1 MNEQSFDADL
11 EALLEIYDA
20 AYSKNQWL
28 NALDA
33 LGNLTSTSGIMLYVK
48 GPLDDLTYEVGSA
61 NSHFENKWNLVHE
74 YTQRFVRDPNYS
86 FDYDGDNYVT
96 SAPVFEPIL
105 DTDIWPIEQY
115 ENIPEVIWC
124 RDHLGIF
131 RRFFFNLSRTR
142 GLKAAIIFQ
151 YASDVVTQS
160 QTDVS
165 RMQKLMRH
173 LGKALEINRFYA
185 PLRERYNAVLAALN
199 NVELGLCITDANG
212 RIVVAN
218 TYAQDLFDQKDGIL
232 FTREGHIGCRDED
245 ESQRLRDAL
254 KQVGNT
260 AAGQDKTSELQVVIS
275 RTLGNDPI
283 LAIVSP
289 LRDSE
294 VELDRGLTGCMVT
307 LVDSARSSH
316 ARIPSF
322 AEAYALTKAE
332 TAIADLM
339 AGGGTA
345 REIADARG
353 VSPET
358 AANQIKSVLSKTT
371 SRNRAQFL
379 WKVFQFSPPVS

>member
-1 MNEQSFDADL
+1 MNEQSYDADL

-20 AYSKNQWL
+20 AYSKNQWSK
-28 NALDA
+28 ALDA
-33 LGNLTSTSGIMLYVK
+33 LCGLTSTSGIMLYVK
-48 GPLDDLTYEVGSA
+48 GPLDDLTYEVGSV
-61 NSHFENKWNLVHE
+61 NNHFDDIWHHVDE
-74 YTQRFVRDPNYS
+74 YTRLFVRDPAYR
-86 FDYDGDNYVT
+86 FDFDGDNYVT

-115 ENIPEVIWC
+115 EKIPEVIWS
-124 RDHLGIF
+124 RKYMGVF
-131 RRFFFNLSRTR
+131 RRFFFNVSQMQ

-151 YASDVVTQS
+151 YARDIPAQNHADIV
-160 QTDVS
+160 

-173 LGKALEINRFYA
+173 LGKALEINRFYT
-185 PLRERYNAVLAALN
+185 PLRERYRAVLAALD
-199 NVELGLCITDANG
+199 NVELGLCITDTKGNL
-212 RIVVAN
+212 VVAN
-218 TYAQDLFDQKDGIL
+218 TYAQDLFEQKDGIL
-232 FTREGHIGCRDED
+232 VTREGYLGCRNED
-245 ESQRLRDAL
+245 EKQKLRAAL
-254 KQVGNT
+254 TQVGNT
-260 AAGQDKTSELQVVIS
+260 AAGQNSTSEIQIIIS
-275 RTLGNDPI
+275 RALGNDPI

-289 LRDSE
+289 LRDAE
-294 VELDRGLTGCMVT
+294 VELDRGLAGCMVT
-307 LVDSARSSH
+307 FVDSARSSH

-332 TAIADLM
+332 TAIANLM

-358 AANQIKSVLSKTT
+358 AANQIKSVLSKTA